1 MGVSNS
7 QSQVFSSFQLSQ
19 FTFLIWTLYL
29 HTPSFFLLL
38 LAFQPHLQTPKWFW
52 QLQEC
57 TNATARTF
65 GVINNRV
72 YYCRFGKS
80 FKCWGTFPVAMP
92 CVAARAVT
100 VVKCQLQY
108 LWTLMSKKKRKR
120 KRKAYHS
127 ESWPHT
133 DYLLLLNSSQKSLW
147 TVLFWQLNVAKLLS
161 SFLCL
166 FPWGGRGR
174 KCRYFQ
180 VVWSIKGA
188 INPFLY
194 IYIKCNKEQKGE
206 GRMG

>member
-52 QLQEC
+52 QMQEC
-57 TNATARTF
+57 TNAT

-108 LWTLMSKKKRKR
+108 LWTLMNKKKKEEKKKKKSLSLRELASHRLPAAFKFQP
-120 KRKAYHS
+120 KK
-127 ESWPHT
+127 P
-133 DYLLLLNSSQKSLW
+133 LNSSVL
-147 TVLFWQLNVAKLLS
+147 TVECGQAS
-161 SFLCL
+161 
-166 FPWGGRGR
+166 
-174 KCRYFQ
+174 
-180 VVWSIKGA
+180 
-188 INPFLY
+188 
-194 IYIKCNKEQKGE
+194 
-206 GRMG
+206 